1 MCLQVFNVLIASSF
15 SHADRYLLFD
25 QTKHAKSARDVL
37 TLTSFNKRSRIFLRF
52 TLTNKKVR
60 NKHKI
65 T

>member
-15 SHADRYLLFD
+15 SHADRCLLFD